1 MNVGQGA
8 LAADKARA
16 LALTPVS
23 RETEKLL
30 DSFVETLLLATE
42 KQNLIGPS
50 TIPTV
55 WTRHVADS
63 LQLLDLAPDAK
74 TWVDFGTGA
83 GFPGIPIACALK
95 DRPGAMVRLVE
106 SVGKKAAFLR
116 EAVAELGVPAQ
127 VDHMRAE
134 DFAKSLGTSIG
145 DSVDVVTAR
154 AVSPLK
160 VLFEL
165 AFPLIERGGTGIFP
179 KGQDVDAE
187 LTEAARYWIIEAKK
201 APSKTSPDGSIVVVT
216 GLTRRKH
223 R

>member
-1 MNVGQGA
+1 VNRGGQGA
-8 LAADKARA
+8 HDLSADKARA

-23 RETEKLL
+23 RETETLL
-30 DSFVETLLLATE
+30 DRFVEVLLLATE

-74 TWVDFGTGA
+74 TWADFGTGA

-95 DRPGAMVRLVE
+95 DRPGAMVHLVE

-116 EAVAELGVPAQ
+116 EAVAAIGVPAQ
-127 VDHMRAE
+127 VHHLRAE
-134 DFAKSLGTSIG
+134 DFPNSYG

-165 AFPLIERGGTGIFP
+165 AFPLISRGAVGLFP

-201 APSKTSPDGSIVVVT
+201 APSKTSPDGSIVIVT
-216 GLTRRKH
+216 RLSRRKG

>member
-1 MNVGQGA
+1 MKVGQGA

-23 RETEKLL
+23 RETETLL
-30 DSFVETLLLATE
+30 DRFVETLLLATE
-42 KQNLIGPS
+42 HQNLIGPS

-63 LQLLDLAPDAK
+63 LQLHNLAADAK
-74 TWVDFGTGA
+74 TWADFGTGA

-95 DRPGAMVRLVE
+95 DRPGAMVHLVE

-116 EAVAELGVPAQ
+116 EAVAATGVPAQ
-127 VDHMRAE
+127 VHHMRAE
-134 DFAKSLGTSIG
+134 DFPASHG

-165 AFPLIERGGTGIFP
+165 AFPLISRGAVGLFP

-201 APSKTSPDGSIVVVT
+201 APSKTSPEGAIVIVT
-216 GLTRRKH
+216 GLSPRRG